1 MTPDHKKPIVEKN
14 QVPEQILLA
23 LIDEDPNQPRTVFN
37 EEALGELAD
46 TIRLRGVKTPISV
59 RPHPKVEGR
68 YLINHGA
75 RRYRASIMAGKE
87 TIPAFV
93 DNDYTEEDQIIENLQ
108 RENLTAK
115 ELAAFMGKLLA
126 KGKTKQ
132 EIARA
137 IGKSQTYVIHHVALL
152 DLPDPVAEVFESGR
166 CSDVTVVNDLVT
178 ELKRNPKETRLWIE
192 DKTQEITRS
201 TVRAFRAFL
210 KSRQTENETEEKED
224 IEEKKPFSLPIKEQ
238 PVKKGKAE
246 TQKANSILQLQV
258 ELYGRAAIL
267 LLHNRPSTPDR
278 GCFKFEDNGEEKEA
292 PLADAHLKAFVER

>member
-1 MTPDHKKPIVEKN
+1 MTPDHEKSNVEKN
-14 QVPEQILLA
+14 QVPEQLFLA

-37 EEALGELAD
+37 QEALDELAE

-178 ELKRNPKETRLWIE
+178 ELKRNPQETRLWIE

-210 KSRQTENETEEKED
+210 KSRQTENETEKKED
-224 IEEKKPFSLPIKEQ
+224 IEEKEPLSISEQ
-238 PVKKGKAE
+238 PVKEVKAE
-246 TQKANSILQLQV
+246 TRKANSLQLQV
-258 ELYGRAAIL
+258 ELYGRTAIL
-267 LLHNRPSTPDR
+267 LLHKRSSTPDR

-292 PLADAHLKAFVER
+292 PLADAHLKAFVERG